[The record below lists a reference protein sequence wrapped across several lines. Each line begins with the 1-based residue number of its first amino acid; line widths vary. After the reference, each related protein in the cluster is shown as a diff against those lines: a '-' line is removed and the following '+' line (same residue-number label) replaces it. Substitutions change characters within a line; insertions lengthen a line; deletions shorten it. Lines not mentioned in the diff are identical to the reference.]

1 MRVVVRSILKLKET
15 LGGDASIECP
25 EGTTIG
31 GLLAHML
38 ETRGEELPPLLLDP
52 ETHLPLPHVRIMVNG
67 QAIRFLNGLET
78 LLFEGDEV
86 LLLPLVAG
94 G

>member
-1 MRVVVRSILKLKET
+1 
-15 LGGDASIECP
+15 
-25 EGTTIG
+25 
-31 GLLAHML
+31 ML
-38 ETRGEELPPLLLDP
+38 ETRGEELSPHLLDP